1 MEDALLEGFRAG
13 KRDALERVYWLHVET
28 VETLVRRGLC
38 RVGRFSAADLA
49 DVVQEVFEKAFGKKA
64 RAAYDGE
71 REYGPFLRQL
81 ARHTLYD
88 WLRRRNKEIVRDLD
102 PDALIA
108 EAEPGRDPGPYPAE
122 LVLVTEAFV
131 EGLAPDLKAVHERRF
146 QAAESQ
152 EHAAR
157 VLGISRQNLRTLERR
172 LLDGLR
178 RALRDREHEQR
189 QLAFPSPEHA
199 SGAVL
204 MAPSSLPP
212 RHRG

>member
-1 MEDALLEGFRAG
+1 MEEALLQGFRAG
-13 KRDALERVYWLHVET
+13 RRDALERLYWQHVEA

-38 RVGRFSAADLA
+38 RVGCFSAADLA
-49 DVVQEVFEKAFGKKA
+49 DVVQDVFAKAFSRKA

-81 ARHTLYD
+81 ARNTLYD
-88 WLRRRNKEIVRDLD
+88 WLRRRNKEILRDLD
-102 PDALIA
+102 AEALIA
-108 EAEPGRDPGPYPAE
+108 ETGPGSGAFPAD

-146 QAAESQ
+146 EAAESQ

-178 RALRDREHEQR
+178 RALRERDADERP
-189 QLAFPSPEHA
+189 LAFP
-199 SGAVL
+199 
-204 MAPSSLPP
+204 APGV
-212 RHRG
+212 RAKGY